1 MKVLLNKLSSKEAD
15 KFLYFYSDLKKKFLA
30 ESKFK
35 KECDVCGS
43 DEYTV
48 LGDDVIR
55 LSNTKLYLTE
65 SDQKLIVCERCGCV
79 RKSLVFPN
87 NFYFDFLNYLYNIV
101 PYNIE
106 KSMLEKAK
114 LRAQM
119 CVDYLQENSLS
130 LKSVLE
136 ISSYDG
142 VTLDYFRNFFKKK
155 TSSETFFPTTIGIE
169 PTTLAVKFAV
179 KKFPHLK
186 GKIINDLVENLDLAK
201 LTFDFNFDTIISS
214 YALRMIVN
222 PKEIISNLAAKLSNE
237 TMFLVHEGSFINTNM
252 LSLNT
257 HQLFRQFS
265 QQKINYFTNYG
276 LKYLM
281 ESNFF
286 RFYKLIYHDAPNLQ
300 GVLMG
305 FKLDRKI
312 KADEKDLKLSK
323 DTSNLCLKYWRNLQK
338 DKKEFLKY
346 LENVG

>member
-1 MKVLLNKLSSKEAD
+1 MKILLNKLPSKQAD
-15 KFLYFYSDLKKKFLA
+15 EFLYFYSDLKKKFLT

-43 DEYTV
+43 NEYTV

-65 SDQKLIVCERCGCV
+65 EDQKLIACKRCGCV
-79 RKSLVFPN
+79 RKSLIFPN
-87 NFYFDFLNYLYNIV
+87 SFYFDFLNYLYNIV
-101 PYNIE
+101 PKNIE
-106 KSMLEKAK
+106 NSMVEKAR

-119 CVDYLQENSLS
+119 CFDYFQENSLS

-155 TSSETFFPTTIGIE
+155 TSSEIFYPTTLGIE
-169 PTTLAVKFAV
+169 PTTLAVKFAMEQ
-179 KKFPHLK
+179 FPHLK
-186 GKIINDLVENLDLAK
+186 GKIINDLVENVDLTQLTLDY
-201 LTFDFNFDTIISS
+201 NFDTIISS
-214 YALRMIVN
+214 YALRMVIN
-222 PKEIISNLAAKLSNE
+222 PKEIISNIAAKLSNE
-237 TMFLVHEGSFINTNM
+237 TIFLVHEGSFINTNM

-265 QQKINYFTNYG
+265 QQKINYFTSYG

-286 RFYKLIYHDAPNLQ
+286 KFYKLIYHDASNLQ

-305 FKLDRKI
+305 FKFDRKI
-312 KADEKDLKLSK
+312 KADEKDLELSK
-323 DTSNLCLKYWRNLQK
+323 ETSDLCLQYWKKLQK